1 MKSKSGNS
9 KIAVGYVRCSTEEQ
23 HLGPEAQKD
32 ALDRWAK
39 ATGVTLVAVYQESI
53 SGGAGLDQ
61 RTQLL
66 AAIDCMKTSG
76 AGILLVA
83 KRDRLARD
91 SMLAAMVER
100 LVERAGGHVVS
111 ADGVGNGSGPEA
123 QLMRGMIDLFAQYE
137 RALIRSRTTAAM
149 AVKRS
154 KGERVGG
161 IPFGYSLHNDGVTLL
176 PHKGEQETI
185 QTIVHLRNSGMTLQA
200 ITEKLNVDGIPAR
213 GTRWHVTSVVNILQK
228 GRCQSQNSYQ

>member
-1 MKSKSGNS
+1 MKISLGDSTK
-9 KIAVGYVRCSTEEQ
+9 AVLFIRVSTEEQ
-23 HLGPEAQKD
+23 HLGPKAQKD
-32 ALDRWAK
+32 AIERWCQFNGVSPV
-39 ATGVTLVAVYQESI
+39 ATFQESI
-53 SGGAGLDQ
+53 SGGAGLEH
-61 RTQLL
+61 RHELM

-91 SMLAAMVER
+91 SMLAAMIER
-100 LVERAGGHVVS
+100 LVERAGGRVVS
-111 ADGVGNGSGPEA
+111 ADGVGNGTGPEA

-161 IPFGYSLHNDGVTLL
+161 IPFGYCMHNDGVTLL
-176 PHKGEQETI
+176 PHETEQETI
-185 QTIVHLRNSGMTLQA
+185 QTIANLRNSGMTLKA
-200 ITEKLNVDGIPAR
+200 ITEKLNSDGIPSR
-213 GTRWHVTSVVNILQK
+213 GSRWHVTSVVNVLQK
-228 GRCQSQNSYQ
+228 FKPQNTRCSM